1 MPPRVDSPPS
11 PRPAPSG
18 ASRRDS
24 GPGAPAQP
32 ATTTA
37 AAPPARAAADGFSRA
52 APARVAARPAL
63 DGSPP
68 ARHEPLQQRGLGF
81 EEVAP
86 GKEISLSRG
95 AAPNA
100 PIEDNKSTSS
110 TIHFDEAADLTS
122 LKLDLDVAHSWRG
135 DLVVTLT
142 SPSGKTATLSNREGG
157 SRDDIKGSFDLSS
170 TFAGEPLQGDWKL
183 TVEDRAARDVGTLR
197 SWNLQ
202 AVGTEK
208 PPPGPVITPV
218 GIEDLESRY
227 GWKAGGWQDRL
238 LHAADQKTGSPD
250 GKVTAAEVDQY
261 LADPDD
267 LQFLTSQAMQ
277 QERREVAGGAKAVD
291 QFAEGWQRDLARA
304 ADGNRD
310 GSLTSSELNTHLTR
324 VKSAPESASTLWMP
338 DQKAAPFASR
348 ITDLTGEGDL
358 LTPEGELPNGVL
370 LSKNYMRISADS
382 DRRVPQ
388 WVGYQL
394 TAADIAERPAGV
406 QRRDN
411 FHPDPELGSQSPQLA
426 DYKRSGFDRGHQKP
440 ARDSVNQE
448 SMDES
453 FILSNM
459 TPQTPELNQRAW
471 ELLEEGTW
479 EVVQA
484 TGAKATVFTGGL
496 FLDAQGNKLPDDQ
509 IQWIGPNGQKRVAVP
524 THSFKAVL
532 LQMPDGKVQTYAY
545 LCPNV
550 TNVGNK
556 IEEQANFLKDHR
568 VSIDDIESK
577 LGEDLFASLDPAT
590 QAAIE
595 ADPNPAIRFSD
606 PSRWKV
612 AGLIWPQ

>member
-1 MPPRVDSPPS
+1 VGGRPS
-11 PRPAPSG
+11 
-18 ASRRDS
+18 
-24 GPGAPAQP
+24 
-32 ATTTA
+32 
-37 AAPPARAAADGFSRA
+37 
-52 APARVAARPAL
+52 L

-68 ARHEPLQQRGLGF
+68 PRHEPLQQRGLGF
-81 EEVAP
+81 EEVAAA

-95 AAPNA
+95 AQPNA
-100 PIEDNKSTSS
+100 PIEDHKTTTS
-110 TIHFDEAADLTS
+110 TIRFDEAADLSRLT
-122 LKLDLDVAHSWRG
+122 LDLDVGHTWRG

-157 SRDDIKGSFDLSS
+157 SRDDIQGSFDLSS
-170 TFAGEPLQGDWKL
+170 TFAGEPLQGDWTL

-197 SWNLQ
+197 SWSLQ

-208 PPPGPVITPV
+208 PPPGPVVTPV
-218 GIEDLESRY
+218 AIEDLESRY

-238 LHAADQKTGSPD
+238 LRAADQKTGSPD

-277 QERREVAGGAKAVD
+277 QQRAEVAGGAKAVD

-310 GSLTSSELNTHLTR
+310 GSLTASELNSHLTR
-324 VKSAPESASTLWMP
+324 VKSAPESAATLWMP
-338 DQKAAPFASR
+338 DQKASPFGSR
-348 ITDLTGEGDL
+348 IADFTGEADL

-382 DRRVPQ
+382 ERRVPQ

-394 TAADIAERPAGV
+394 TAADIAERPSGV
-406 QRRDN
+406 VRRDN
-411 FHPDPELGSQSPQLA
+411 FKPDPELGSQSAQLS
-426 DYKRSGFDRGHQKP
+426 DYKGSGFDRGHQRP

-453 FILSNM
+453 FLLSNM
-459 TPQTPELNQRAW
+459 TPQTNELNTRAW
-471 ELLEEGTW
+471 NLLEQATW

-484 TGAKATVFTGGL
+484 TGAKATIFTGGM

-509 IQWIGPNGQKRVAVP
+509 VQWIGANGQKRVAVP

-532 LQMPDGKVQTYAY
+532 LQMPDGKVQSYAFI
-545 LCPNV
+545 CPNV

-556 IEEQANFLKDHR
+556 LEEQASFLKAHR
-568 VSIDDIESK
+568 VSIDQIEGK
-577 LGEDLFASLDPAT
+577 LGEDLFSALDPAT

-595 ADPNPAIRFSD
+595 ADPNPAIHFAD
-606 PSRWKV
+606 PSKWK
-612 AGLIWPQ
+612 AAALLWPQ